1 MIYYLQFVSIFIINL
16 IIILQAKKTNDF
28 AISSNFWFLQE
39 KCKHPNKRVSYN
51 QLAINYN
58 RCAENKYFLM
68 TSNKLYLLKI
78 KYYTVPAYV

>member
-1 MIYYLQFVSIFIINL
+1 MILQFPRTFGFYKKNASI
-16 IIILQAKKTNDF
+16 QKK
-28 AISSNFWFLQE
+28 Q
-39 KCKHPNKRVSYN
+39 VSYN

>member
-1 MIYYLQFVSIFIINL
+1 MILQFPQTFGFYKKKIM
-16 IIILQAKKTNDF
+16 QASKKN
-28 AISSNFWFLQE
+28 Q
-39 KCKHPNKRVSYN
+39 VSYN

-78 KYYTVPAYV
+78 KHYTVPAYV